1 MTYSA
6 LEKKKYDGLEKI
18 KIESPYLQ
26 EISFISDEV
35 TAKCPITNQPDY
47 YTVSIAIE
55 PKEHSLESKSLKLYF
70 EQFRN
75 EGIFCELLALKICQD
90 VYAAVSPR
98 KCEVIVRQKS
108 RGGIV
113 ITAKAVL

>member
-18 KIESPYLQ
+18 KIEKPYLQ
-26 EISFISDEV
+26 EVSFTSDEV
-35 TAKCPITNQPDY
+35 TAKCPITDQPDY
-47 YTVSIAIE
+47 YTISITLE
-55 PKEHSLESKSLKLYF
+55 PKEYSLESKSLKLYL

-90 VYAAVSPR
+90 VHAATSPKR
-98 KCEVIVRQKS
+98 CEIIVRQKS

>member
-18 KIESPYLQ
+18 RIEKPYLQ
-26 EISFISDEV
+26 EVNFTSDEV
-35 TAKCPITNQPDY
+35 TAKCPITEQPDY
-47 YTVSIAIE
+47 YTISITIE
-55 PKEHSLESKSLKLYF
+55 PKEYSLESKSLKLYL

-90 VYAAVSPR
+90 VHATVSPK
-98 KCEVIVRQKS
+98 KCEIIVRQKS